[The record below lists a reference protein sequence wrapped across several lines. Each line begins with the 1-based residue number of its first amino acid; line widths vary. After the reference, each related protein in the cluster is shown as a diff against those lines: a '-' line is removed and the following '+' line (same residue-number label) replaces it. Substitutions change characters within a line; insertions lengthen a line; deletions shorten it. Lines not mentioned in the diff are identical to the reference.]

1 MGPRRTLICSALQG
15 GGLCPHS
22 CNMIYDSCSSDLYI
36 PPRFL
41 ISTFLVALHA
51 NIFDMINWSHP
62 QSQPQAHK
70 GVSRVGLEAQLLT
83 LEHLLVKRY
92 CCEYYEETVSCYRLL
107 DPTLKTSSRFKKVSP
122 G

>member
-15 GGLCPHS
+15 GGLCPHT

-41 ISTFLVALHA
+41 ISTFSVALHA

-83 LEHLLVKRY
+83 LE
-92 CCEYYEETVSCYRLL
+92 YYEETVSCYRLL